1 MDIAYY
7 KEYSRQLG
15 RDMEFKRYG
24 WGGKIC
30 VVFPC
35 LNGRFYDYEDFHMPE
50 AIAPFI
56 NSGKLQLFCVDSI
69 DAETWTAQGDPRRRM
84 ERHEAW
90 YRYITEELTPRM
102 YQITGS
108 REKLMSTGCSM
119 GAFHAANFFFRRPD
133 LFDTVLALS
142 GVYGTEEFLGDYC
155 DELVYLNSPLKSLP
169 HLGDDHPYL
178 ELYCQSRMVFC
189 VGQGA
194 WEDALLESTRQLDEV
209 LRCKGI
215 PAWVDYW
222 GTDVVHDW
230 PWWYRQMDYFLG
242 HLFP

>member
-69 DAETWTAQGDPRRRM
+69 DAETWTAQGDLRRRM

-90 YRYITEELTPRM
+90 YRYITEELTPPHVSNHRKPGE
-102 YQITGS
+102 IDEHRLLHGGVSCGKFLLPTPGS
-108 REKLMSTGCSM
+108 
-119 GAFHAANFFFRRPD
+119 
-133 LFDTVLALS
+133 
-142 GVYGTEEFLGDYC
+142 
-155 DELVYLNSPLKSLP
+155 
-169 HLGDDHPYL
+169 
-178 ELYCQSRMVFC
+178 
-189 VGQGA
+189 
-194 WEDALLESTRQLDEV
+194 
-209 LRCKGI
+209 I
-215 PAWVDYW
+215 
-222 GTDVVHDW
+222 
-230 PWWYRQMDYFLG
+230 
-242 HLFP
+242 